1 MDQLV
6 VVVAAEETSATG
18 RLVARRLRR
27 RGHRVRRLLALDDPA
42 ATADTVRGAQAIVL
56 VPHRGDTERH
66 GQAAAR
72 ALIAAADPGAHLLLV
87 SSFAVGHGAA
97 HPFTRVIGPGLGA
110 AEDALRASGRPYTI
124 VRAAWL
130 TDDPPRAHALTF
142 TQDSQ
147 ADGMLAR
154 ADLAA
159 TLAAAVEHPGARGTT
174 FTAFNEPGSPG
185 RRWVSRFAR
194 LELDVA

>member
-1 MDQLV
+1 MDQLL
-6 VVVAAEETSATG
+6 VVVAAEETSGTG

-42 ATADTVRGAQAIVL
+42 TTAAAVRGAQAIVL
-56 VPHRGDTERH
+56 VPRRGDTGRA
-66 GQAAAR
+66 AAAR

-97 HPFTRVIGPGLGA
+97 HPFTRLIGPGLGA

-124 VRAAWL
+124 VRPAWL
-130 TDDPPRAHALTF
+130 TDDPPGAHALTF
-142 TQDSQ
+142 TQDPQ

-159 TLAAAVEHPGARGTT
+159 TLVAAVEHAGARGTT

-185 RRWVSRFAR
+185 RRWVSAFAR
-194 LELDVA
+194 LEADAA

>member
-1 MDQLV
+1 MDQLLV
-6 VVVAAEETSATG
+6 VIAAEETSGTG

-27 RGHRVRRLLALDDPA
+27 RGHRVRRLLALDDA
-42 ATADTVRGAQAIVL
+42 ATTAAAVRGAQAIVL
-56 VPHRGDTERH
+56 VPHRGDTELH
-66 GQAAAR
+66 GHAGAR
-72 ALIAAADPGAHLLLV
+72 ALIAAADPAAHLLLV

-110 AEDALRASGRPYTI
+110 AEDALRAGGRPYTI

-130 TDDPPRAHALTF
+130 TDDPPGAHALTF
-142 TQDSQ
+142 TQDPQ

-159 TLAAAVEHPGARGTT
+159 TLVAAIEQAGARGTT

-194 LELDVA
+194 LQADAA